1 MTPTPAL
8 QPLTAGPLSSRVLD
22 TLRTA
27 IFDGRLL
34 PGTPLRELHLARD
47 LRVSQATVRQAL
59 LQLEQ
64 LGLVVRTPNIG
75 THVTRMS
82 PQEVRERVE
91 LRLVLEERALVA
103 AAPRMTPDD
112 FAELDGRLADLS
124 EATARNAYFDQARA
138 DLEFHRC
145 IWRHADNRTLYRT
158 LDQLAVPL
166 FAFVSIL
173 RGSNR
178 QTLAD
183 VVQSHEGIVR
193 ALRDGDAAGIHDTLR
208 DHLISGFSLPDE

>member
-1 MTPTPAL
+1 
-8 QPLTAGPLSSRVLD
+8 
-22 TLRTA
+22 
-27 IFDGRLL
+27 
-34 PGTPLRELHLARD
+34 
-47 LRVSQATVRQAL
+47 VRQAL

-75 THVTRMS
+75 THVTQMS

-103 AAPRMTPDD
+103 AAPRMTPAA
-112 FAELDGRLADLS
+112 FAELERRLADLS

-145 IWRHADNRTLYRT
+145 IWRQADNRTLYRT

-193 ALRDGDAAGIHDTLR
+193 VLREGDPAGIHDTLR
-208 DHLISGFSLPDE
+208 DHLISGFSLPDA